1 MKRAARRIPVGA
13 CPCSLRRVATQ
24 GVPIRHP
31 GGSLFCS
38 ARVGFPFTGYLIPP
52 LILKNRTECRQG
64 AGTDEQAAEPCR
76 PPDQR
81 PAVQQGAAE
90 EHGALRRRAV
100 RLGAGAPRRT
110 LSSAVTAVSRRGSAD
125 SPAHP
130 TLRAR
135 RLSPRPHQHWVLSDL
150 KVLPRKNGMKGYLG
164 VLILRVRFHL
174 RHSFQPCTAVSHLKG
189 V

>member
-100 RLGAGAPRRT
+100 RPGAGAPRRT
-110 LSSAVTAVSRRGSAD
+110 LSSAGDSGVPQGLCRLTGPPHAPSAPAFPASSPALGTVGPKSSSQEERYERVSRRFN
-125 SPAHP
+125 PA
-130 TLRAR
+130 R
-135 RLSPRPHQHWVLSDL
+135 
-150 KVLPRKNGMKGYLG
+150 
-164 VLILRVRFHL
+164 
-174 RHSFQPCTAVSHLKG
+174 
-189 V
+189 

>member
-24 GVPIRHP
+24 GVPIHHP

-100 RLGAGAPRRT
+100 RPGASAPRRT
-110 LSSAVTAVSRRGSAD
+110 LSSAVTAASRRGSAD
-125 SPAHP
+125 SSAHP
-130 TLRAR
+130 PAPTAPVFPASSPALGTVGPKSSSQEERYERVSR
-135 RLSPRPHQHWVLSDL
+135 RFTPA
-150 KVLPRKNGMKGYLG
+150 
-164 VLILRVRFHL
+164 
-174 RHSFQPCTAVSHLKG
+174 C
-189 V
+189 

>member
-100 RLGAGAPRRT
+100 RPGAPRRT

-130 TLRAR
+130 TLRVR